1 MLAVSPKPMRG
12 MDGTQK
18 KTNLATAINI
28 FQFDEC
34 AYDFQKLD
42 FKNFFLGRRIFAC
55 VNWERKVVFFYPRK
69 FLMGI
74 FNLLKIKRQKY
85 G

>member
-42 FKNFFLGRRIFAC
+42 FKNFSSGAAFLRALIGNVKLYSFIRENF
-55 VNWERKVVFFYPRK
+55 
-69 FLMGI
+69 
-74 FNLLKIKRQKY
+74 
-85 G
+85 